1 MSRPPPPPGA
11 PPGPPSFRPVP
22 PPARIIPVAVI
33 APVSVPVPPSVPP
46 PPVAPTPPEP
56 IVKTT
61 YNKPVEPEID
71 AQSYHEELF
80 DDLDH
85 GGYDE
90 ADAQASYEELLAV
103 DTEQMYL
110 SDNEAESEPQQQ
122 PATVPQFSPP
132 PVPNTPPPPVP
143 PPHIVH
149 AAVPDDY
156 LEEIP
161 EPVVLPPGRYD
172 PPIFSQPLPD
182 EVETALDDAAD
193 AVPAGSQ
200 VWIKDVAQVWVS
212 VTIAGKKN
220 REEDSKVI
228 NVACAAYFVK
238 SFSLHSRICFLNIFC
253 LADAFFAGLLL
264 PPQPQCRER
273 RNRLFCV
280 SLPPSESHID
290 G

>member
-22 PPARIIPVAVI
+22 PPARIIPVAVV

-61 YNKPVEPEID
+61 YNKPVEPEFD

-80 DDLDH
+80 DDLDN

-110 SDNEAESEPQQQ
+110 SDNDVDSEPQPQ
-122 PATVPQFSPP
+122 PQPVTVPQFSPP

-172 PPIFSQPLPD
+172 PPTFSQPLPD
-182 EVETALDDAAD
+182 EVETALDDGAD

-220 REEDSKVI
+220 REEHSKVDKFKRATI
-228 NVACAAYFVK
+228 FVK
-238 SFSLHSRICFLNIFC
+238 PTIPTLHFVTSYSSLS
-253 LADAFFAGLLL
+253 DAFFAGILLS
-264 PPQPQCRER
+264 PQPQRREGR
-273 RNRLFCV
+273 
-280 SLPPSESHID
+280 D
-290 G
+290 